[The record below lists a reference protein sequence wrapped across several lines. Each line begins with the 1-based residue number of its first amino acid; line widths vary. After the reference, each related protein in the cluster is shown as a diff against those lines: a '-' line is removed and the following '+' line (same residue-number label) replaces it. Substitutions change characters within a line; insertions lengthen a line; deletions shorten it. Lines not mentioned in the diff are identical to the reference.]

1 MSNKYFTN
9 HKIGNGSSKYD
20 YQPKQLDIDIKRRQK
35 DGEAFEK
42 EIIDLMISYAHK
54 ISPHDQ
60 KIIIIDAM
68 EKLNMLEL

>member
-9 HKIGNGSSKYD
+9 HRIGNGSSKYD
-20 YQPKQLDIDIKRRQK
+20 YCPEQLDADIKRHQV

-42 EIIDLMISYAHK
+42 AVTDLMISYAHK
-54 ISPHDQ
+54 VSPHDQ
-60 KIIIIDAM
+60 KVAIIHVM